1 MGGFWL
7 EDGISHR
14 SPETGDS
21 KRSLIQYIEQVEEI
35 RKGGI
40 VEIAR
45 RSELTIF
52 ENKGRLMILCVVLQ
66 Q

>member
-7 EDGISHR
+7 EDGISHC

-21 KRSLIQYIEQVEEI
+21 KRSLIQHIEQVEEI

-40 VEIAR
+40 FEIAR

-52 ENKGRLMILCVVLQ
+52 KNKGRLMILCVVLQ